1 MKEVK
6 SISDIVVAQVNDL
19 YARIEDLE
27 DELDMQEAYV
37 VSLEGELVEAR
48 SRLSRIGSVAE
59 NILNGAKVG
68 NTKT

>member
-68 NTKT
+68 NTKI